1 MPSTSTVRLP
11 ALSEHIRNEVAN
23 ELQATLV
30 ELIDL
35 SLFGKQLHWAVI
47 GPHFRS
53 LHLQL
58 DELVDGWREL
68 SDKVA
73 ERAVA
78 LGVIP
83 DGQAATVAAA
93 SPAPLASGQIADQQV
108 VREIEQRIADAAER
122 CRERMV
128 RLGDFDSVSEDLMI
142 EVVGDLEQALWMVRA
157 QFPVAEQI

>member
-11 ALSEHIRNEVAN
+11 ALGEHVRNEIAN

-35 SLFGKQLHWAVI
+35 SLFGKQCHWAVI

-58 DELVDGWREL
+58 DELIDEWRDL

-73 ERAVA
+73 ERAVT

-83 DGQAATVAAA
+83 DGQSATVAAA
-93 SPAPLASGQIADQQV
+93 SPAPIAAGQIADQDV
-108 VREIEQRIADAAER
+108 VREIALRIADTAER
-122 CRERMV
+122 TRERMG
-128 RLGDFDSVSEDLMI
+128 RAGELDSVTEDLLI
-142 EVVGDLEQALWMVRA
+142 EVVGSLEEALWMIRA
-157 QFPVAEQI
+157 QFPVAEQL